1 MQVAPKICMRSSSA
15 FANLC
20 GSVLQMNEY
29 LSWIIEVVVGTS
41 EMAPNGGAEWML
53 ALRYSSHQPSELLHQ
68 VVTSGLST
76 LGG

>member
-1 MQVAPKICMRSSSA
+1 
-15 FANLC
+15 
-20 GSVLQMNEY
+20 MNEY
-29 LSWIIEVVVGTS
+29 LSWVIEVVVGTS

>member
-29 LSWIIEVVVGTS
+29 LSWVIEVVVGTS

-53 ALRYSSHQPSELLHQ
+53 APQANRQ
-68 VVTSGLST
+68 VGST
-76 LGG
+76 NKIIFNE